1 MITGAVEKSLES
13 LVENAA
19 KRASDSIM
27 AAMEAALDKIRVAS
41 AALLASSAQIKATV
55 TSYSDTLKSVQPA
68 PAGGVATMDV
78 RVRAMEGIK
87 LGQLLVDA
95 LSPGQSIL
103 VGTDNQGLT

>member
-1 MITGAVEKSLES
+1 VED
-13 LVENAA
+13 VA
-19 KRASDSIM
+19 KMTSDSIM

-87 LGQLLVDA
+87 LGRLLVDA
-95 LSPGQSIL
+95 LS
-103 VGTDNQGLT
+103 QGKAYLWVPTMRDLQRP